1 MSCYLL
7 LKKMKKIAT
16 IFVAFWAV
24 AVVAAQDIIIFG
36 QVVGAADGQPLQA
49 ANVWFK
55 NTQIGTATND
65 EGYFI
70 LRTNVPYKT
79 LCVSVLGY
87 RRKEIRLTGG
97 DQVLNIALKEERNL
111 LDEVIAMPGE
121 NEALPLLKRVRAA
134 ANQNDPEKFDHFAT
148 IEQQNV
154 RLSLTNLR
162 RKTAQRRLLTNAL
175 AGTVAF
181 DDSTLFVPLY
191 DGRQTDEVRV
201 ENAEAQRTT
210 TNRDEK
216 ALQVLPPDQ
225 IGIFLSNYAPH
236 INFYRNNVTV
246 LQTNFISPLSGQG
259 TLYYQYFLIDS
270 LATDSAKTYHI
281 RFRPKNDKEL
291 AFRGDLWLDSAS
303 LALTRIRAT
312 LSPYAAINFLNGLTI
327 EQTFDRQSDGRFY
340 YARRDYAM
348 SFSFNLFDKNARNS
362 PSVVYYQTIANSPIA
377 FGGEEPKNAVFIE
390 EFTDSTAI
398 ENQQF
403 RAAIDSL
410 NQSKLQRIAYNLV
423 DFAITGYVHAWK
435 FDLGPLIDWARY
447 NRLEGFRPTLRLR
460 TGETLMEY
468 FTIGGYVGY
477 GFGDKQWKY
486 GGEFQARWGEKNAH
500 SIGIFYDNDVI
511 RHGYRFADMLNENMY
526 GSPENLLTTCS
537 HVVKYDNLY
546 QMQQI
551 AARYRFHRANLQFTL
566 DGRGANFLA
575 NSALPF
581 LQNDVNLHRVQSASV
596 AASVRFSH
604 DERTLDRFFH
614 RYYLRTKY
622 PIVSLLG
629 EYGYYTVGDVAGHY
643 GQLRLT
649 LKQDVPLFS
658 GQLNYAVESG
668 CIFGR
673 VPWLLLE
680 SPRTARNFWSQYDFG
695 LLSPMEFMTDAYI
708 TTHVRYITSGWLFNY
723 IPYVKR
729 LNLRE
734 EFVLKL
740 AYGGLRSAHS
750 DVLALPEATSSLR
763 TMPYIE
769 AGVGICNIL
778 HLFSVQSIW
787 RLTHRNAPD
796 AIKWGIRF
804 RVELGF

>member
-1 MSCYLL
+1 
-7 LKKMKKIAT
+7 MKKIT
-16 IFVAFWAV
+16 VIVVACLAFAV
-24 AVVAAQDIIIFG
+24 AAAQDIIIFG
-36 QVVGAADGQPLQA
+36 QVVGASDGQPLQA

-70 LRTNVPYKT
+70 LRANAPQKT

-87 RRKEIRLTGG
+87 RRKEIRLTGS
-97 DQVLNIALKEERNL
+97 DQVLNIALREERNML
-111 LDEVIAMPGE
+111 SEVIAVPGE
-121 NEALPLLKRVRAA
+121 NEALPLLKRIRAA
-134 ANQNDPEKFDHFAT
+134 AVTNDPERFDPFAT
-148 IEQQNV
+148 VEQQHV
-154 RLSLTNLR
+154 QLSLTNVR
-162 RKTAQRRLLTNAL
+162 RKTAQRRLLADAL

-181 DDSTLFVPLY
+181 DDSALFVPLY
-191 DGRQTDEVRV
+191 DARQTDQVRI
-201 ENAEAQRTT
+201 EKAEAQRTAI
-210 TNRDEK
+210 DHDVK
-216 ALQVLPPDQ
+216 ALQVLPPEQ
-225 IGIFLSNYAPH
+225 IGTFLYNYAPH

-246 LQTNFISPLSGQG
+246 LQTNFISPLSAQG

-270 LATDSAKTYHI
+270 LATDSAKTYHV

-291 AFRGDLWLDSAS
+291 AFRGDMWVDSAS

-312 LSPYAAINFLNGLTI
+312 LSAYAAINYLNGLTI
-327 EQTFDRQSDGRFY
+327 EQTFARQDDGRFY

-362 PSVVYYQTIANSPIA
+362 PSVVYGQTIVNRQTSL
-377 FGGEEPKNAVFIE
+377 GGEEAKNAHFIDE
-390 EFTDSTAI
+390 IGDSVAQKD
-398 ENQQF
+398 EQF

-435 FDLGPLIDWARY
+435 LDLGPLIDWVRY
-447 NRLEGFRPTLRLR
+447 NRLEGFRPTLQLR
-460 TGETLMEY
+460 TGEAMMQH
-468 FTIGGYVGY
+468 FAVGGYVGY
-477 GFGDKQWKY
+477 GFGDKRWKY
-486 GGEFQARWGEKNAH
+486 GGELRARWGEKNAH

-511 RHGYRFADMLNENMY
+511 RHGYRFADMVNENMY

-546 QMQQI
+546 EMQQL
-551 AARYRFHRANLQFTL
+551 AARYRYDQNDWQFTL
-566 DGRGANFLA
+566 DWRGAKFLSNDA
-575 NSALPF
+575 MPF
-581 LQNDVNLHRVQSASV
+581 LQNGVNLQHVKTTSA
-596 AASVRFSH
+596 AATLRFAH

-614 RYYLRTKY
+614 RYRLRTKY

-629 EYGYYTVGDVAGHY
+629 EYGYYAAGDVAGHY

-658 GQLNYAVESG
+658 GQLKYAVESG
-668 CIFGR
+668 WIFGR

-695 LLSPMEFMTDAYI
+695 LLSPMEFMADAYVMAN
-708 TTHVRYITSGWLFNY
+708 VRYITSGWLFNY

-734 EFVLKL
+734 ELVLKI
-740 AYGGLRSAHS
+740 AYGDLRQNHGR
-750 DVLALPEATSSLR
+750 VLTLPQATGSMR

-787 RLTHRNAPD
+787 RVTYRNAPD
-796 AIKWGIRF
+796 AIKWGIRV

>member
-1 MSCYLL
+1 MR
-7 LKKMKKIAT
+7 KITA
-16 IFVAFWAV
+16 IIVACLAFAV
-24 AVVAAQDIIIFG
+24 AAAQDIILFG
-36 QVVGAADGQPLQA
+36 QVVGASDGQPLQA

-70 LRTNVPYKT
+70 LRSDVPHKT

-97 DQVLNIALKEERNL
+97 DQVLNIALKEERNVL
-111 LDEVIAMPGE
+111 GEVIAMPGE

-134 ANQNDPEKFDHFAT
+134 ADANDPEKFDRFAT
-148 IEQQNV
+148 VERQNV
-154 RLSLTNLR
+154 RLSLTNVR
-162 RKTAQRRLLTNAL
+162 RKTAQRRMLADAL
-175 AGTVAF
+175 SGTVAF

-191 DGRQTDEVRV
+191 DARQTDEVRA
-201 ENAEAQRTT
+201 ENDAPAQRTT
-210 TNRDEK
+210 MNLDEK
-216 ALQVLPPDQ
+216 ALQVLPPEQ
-225 IGIFLSNYAPH
+225 IGVFLRNYAPH

-246 LQTNFISPLSGQG
+246 LQTNFISPLSAQG

-270 LATDSAKTYHI
+270 VKTDSAKAYYI

-291 AFRGDLWLDSAS
+291 AFRGEMWIDSAS
-303 LALTRIRAT
+303 LALTRIKAS
-312 LSPYAAINFLNGLTI
+312 LSPYAAINYLNGLTI
-327 EQTFDRQSDGRFY
+327 EQTFVRQSDGRFY
-340 YARRDYAM
+340 YGQRDYAM

-362 PSVVYYQTIANSPIA
+362 PSVVYYQTIANTQTS
-377 FGGEEPKNAVFIE
+377 FGGEPAKNAVFIDD
-390 EFTDSTAI
+390 FTDSTAL
-398 ENQQF
+398 EDRQF

-410 NQSKLQRIAYNLV
+410 NQSKLQRIAHNLV

-460 TGETLMEY
+460 TGERMMEH
-468 FTIGGYVGY
+468 FTVGGYVGY
-477 GFGDKQWKY
+477 GFRDSQWKY
-486 GGEFQARWGEKNAH
+486 GGEFQARWGDKNAH

-511 RHGYRFADMLNENMY
+511 RHGYRFADMVNENMY

-537 HVVKYDNLY
+537 RVVRYDNLY
-546 QMQQI
+546 QTRQLSAKYRYNRKDWRFGLDWRGVDFLSN
-551 AARYRFHRANLQFTL
+551 AAM
-566 DGRGANFLA
+566 
-575 NSALPF
+575 PF
-581 LQNDVNLHRVQSASV
+581 LQNGVNLRHVESASV
-596 AASVRFSH
+596 AASVRFAH
-604 DERTLDRFFH
+604 DERALERFFH
-614 RYYLRTKY
+614 RYCLQTKY

-629 EYGYYTVGDVAGHY
+629 EYGYYSAGDVAGHY

-649 LKQDVPLFS
+649 VKQDVPLFS
-658 GQLNYAVESG
+658 GQLKYAVESG
-668 CIFGR
+668 WIFGD

-680 SPRTARNFWSQYDFG
+680 SPRMQRNFWSEYDFG
-695 LLSPMEFMTDAYI
+695 LLSPMEFMADAYVMA
-708 TTHVRYITSGWLFNY
+708 HVRYITSGWLFNY

-734 EFVLKL
+734 ELVLKM
-740 AYGGLRSAHS
+740 AYGGLRSGHGQ
-750 DVLALPEATSSLR
+750 VLALPEATGSMR
-763 TMPYIE
+763 QMPYIE

-787 RLTHRNAPD
+787 RLTYRDAPD
-796 AIKWGIRF
+796 AIKWGIRC